1 MTVVNRTMY
10 PLQTSMNLI
19 AKMQDQFSELQTQLS
34 TGQKASTLSGL
45 GTDRFFDLSIHAR
58 MSRLNGYSDS
68 IKMVNT
74 RLTMFDQV
82 TSRLSDLQASSRS
95 LMTPSAYGSGDL
107 NFGSVPSLAQSNL
120 DEVVNLLNMDVGGR
134 YLFAGSQ
141 TDTSPVAPMDA
152 LINGAAGKAGFKQ
165 VASERQQADVGD
177 GLGRLQIGVAADTV
191 TLNEDGTHP
200 FGFKLST
207 LTASSGAVSLTPPS
221 GSPPSL
227 SVQFNSLPIAGDSV
241 TVGLTLPDG
250 TEDGTTLKA
259 VTGTPQA
266 GEFQIG
272 ADANATAA
280 NYKAALQSALTDKA
294 GTTLVAASNNAAAE
308 NFFNGQ
314 GQPILR
320 VQGPNFATATQLVTA
335 DPTTTVQWYSGSDDA
350 NARAAVSAKV
360 DDAATVDYGAQA
372 NENGTV
378 NLVRGLAILSI
389 QNFSTSDP
397 TSEGRFDAIATRNLQ
412 RMSTNHASE
421 PGSIQMLTVE
431 LDNAKTSLNNISA
444 RQTSYSEQLQGMASD
459 IETIPQEQVAT
470 QLLALQT
477 RLQAS
482 YQATSMIA
490 HLSLVNYL
498 PNG

>member
-177 GLGRLQIGVAADTV
+177 GLGRLQIGR
-191 TLNEDGTHP
+191 
-200 FGFKLST
+200 
-207 LTASSGAVSLTPPS
+207 ASCR
-221 GSPPSL
+221 
-227 SVQFNSLPIAGDSV
+227 
-241 TVGLTLPDG
+241 
-250 TEDGTTLKA
+250 E
-259 VTGTPQA
+259 
-266 GEFQIG
+266 
-272 ADANATAA
+272 
-280 NYKAALQSALTDKA
+280 
-294 GTTLVAASNNAAAE
+294 
-308 NFFNGQ
+308 
-314 GQPILR
+314 R
-320 VQGPNFATATQLVTA
+320 V
-335 DPTTTVQWYSGSDDA
+335 
-350 NARAAVSAKV
+350 
-360 DDAATVDYGAQA
+360 
-372 NENGTV
+372 
-378 NLVRGLAILSI
+378 
-389 QNFSTSDP
+389 
-397 TSEGRFDAIATRNLQ
+397 
-412 RMSTNHASE
+412 
-421 PGSIQMLTVE
+421 
-431 LDNAKTSLNNISA
+431 
-444 RQTSYSEQLQGMASD
+444 
-459 IETIPQEQVAT
+459 
-470 QLLALQT
+470 
-477 RLQAS
+477 
-482 YQATSMIA
+482 
-490 HLSLVNYL
+490 
-498 PNG
+498 